1 MKYTINTREDLDAI
15 QGTPQHAEFMQFLK
29 GTMTRS
35 QDTAEY
41 PADYN
46 EPDYDGPQV
55 EPVWEEI
62 EDLSTI
68 ERFGFVK
75 SDFDGI

>member
-15 QGTPQHAEFMQFLK
+15 QGTPEHAEFMQFLK

-35 QDTAEY
+35 QNIAEY

-46 EPDYDGPQV
+46 EPNYDGEAIEPIWEQV
-55 EPVWEEI
+55 

-68 ERFGFVK
+68 ERFGFSK

>member
-15 QGTPQHAEFMQFLK
+15 QGTPEHAEFMQFLK

-55 EPVWEEI
+55 EPVWEDI
-62 EDLSTI
+62 EDLSTV

>member
-15 QGTPQHAEFMQFLK
+15 AGTPEHEEFMAFLK
-29 GTMTRS
+29 GTMTS
-35 QDTAEY
+35 KQDIAVR
-41 PADYN
+41 
-46 EPDYDGPQV
+46 PDNYSDPNYDGEV
-55 EPVWEEI
+55 IDPVWEDV

-75 SDFDGI
+75 SDFA

>member
-68 ERFGFVK
+68 ERFGFNK
-75 SDFDGI
+75 DDFKGI